1 MDTRGLLR
9 MTITLALGALPAL
22 AFGQAAAESALTNAN
37 SAAATAKAGSV
48 LGRALN
54 QSGRQLAGRIQE
66 QTSKPLQLGT
76 QPNRRQLKLKS
87 QARAGTVRTDSVPGN
102 VVSSIRGAAVTCE
115 PTDLKTQAPGDKTS
129 TESRQTNC
137 PNKALSLQPGPQDK
151 DKEKASDKYKSVIT
165 LSFPK

>member
-1 MDTRGLLR
+1 MDRHVLLK
-9 MTITLALGALPAL
+9 MIATLALGTLPAL

-48 LGRALN
+48 LGRALD
-54 QSGRQLAGRIQE
+54 QGGRQLAGRIQE

-76 QPNRRQLKLKS
+76 QPNRRQLKLKG

-102 VVSSIRGAAVTCE
+102 VVSSIRGAQVNCE
-115 PTDLKTQAPGDKTS
+115 PTERKTQAPGDNKS
-129 TESRQTNC
+129 TGWRPTNC
-137 PNKALSLQPGPQDK
+137 PSQALSPQPRPQDK
-151 DKEKASDKYKSVIT
+151 DKDKANDKYRSVIT